1 VHSLPGEPG
10 ERADAGVAPGD
21 AGWLPRDDRPLVVEV
36 SPCWSDG
43 ARPGDWRNQAV
54 TLWPLIEARRNRVS
68 QTASRRSAQDARD
81 KSGLDVADVAQVVLL
96 SAVALREFRL
106 AFMAWLERDRAR
118 RINLAVSDGTRTGTL
133 TIDGG
138 PLSDEAFQAA
148 IRLALDTA
156 TPDREASNDGDG

>member
-1 VHSLPGEPG
+1 
-10 ERADAGVAPGD
+10 
-21 AGWLPRDDRPLVVEV
+21 
-36 SPCWSDG
+36 
-43 ARPGDWRNQAV
+43 
-54 TLWPLIEARRNRVS
+54 
-68 QTASRRSAQDARD
+68 
-81 KSGLDVADVAQVVLL
+81 
-96 SAVALREFRL
+96 
-106 AFMAWLERDRAR
+106 MAWLERDRAR